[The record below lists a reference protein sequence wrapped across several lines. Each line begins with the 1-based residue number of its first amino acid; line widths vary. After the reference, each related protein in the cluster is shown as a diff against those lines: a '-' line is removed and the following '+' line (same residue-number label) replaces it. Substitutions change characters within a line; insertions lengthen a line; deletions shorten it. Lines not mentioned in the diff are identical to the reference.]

1 MIIEIIAFSIFIVI
15 FVATLISNLRA
26 TYKNR
31 KLRDQ
36 ILQLGLDR
44 AMLLENMD
52 KISGKNNPIE
62 QTEGFLKF
70 VSDSRDW
77 AFKYIEDV
85 QAAIQDFNLAIES
98 KDDEKIESALNNL
111 KNFLP
116 DNEAESNKTN
126 KEK

>member
-15 FVATLISNLRA
+15 FIATLISNLRA

-44 AMLLENMD
+44 AMLLENID
-52 KISGKNNPIE
+52 KISGRNNPIE
-62 QTEGFLKF
+62 KTEGFLKF

-85 QAAIQDFNLAIES
+85 QAAIQEFNLAIES
-98 KDDEKIESALNNL
+98 KDDKKIESALNNL

>member
-1 MIIEIIAFSIFIVI
+1 MIVEIIAFSIFIVI

-52 KISGKNNPIE
+52 KISGRNNPIE
-62 QTEGFLKF
+62 KTEGFLKF

-98 KDDEKIESALNNL
+98 KDDKKIESALNNL

-116 DNEAESNKTN
+116 DNEAEINKTN